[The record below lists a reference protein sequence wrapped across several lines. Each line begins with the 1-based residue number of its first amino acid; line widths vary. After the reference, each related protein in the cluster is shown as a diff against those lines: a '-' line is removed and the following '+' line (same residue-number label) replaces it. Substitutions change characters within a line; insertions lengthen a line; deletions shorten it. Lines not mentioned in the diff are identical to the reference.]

1 MLDIEI
7 DKLTNSVELA
17 VSGETFNTLVL
28 PLHSIPKKGFRKRDW
43 LFDWGKEMSEAGR
56 RVFKL
61 VTADDMNLILGLI
74 SISHYQDHT
83 FMHLIE
89 SAKFNKGPQ
98 KRYLGVAG
106 NLIAYACKEAFENG
120 FSGIVVFE
128 SKTSLI
134 TYYQKAIGAKILS
147 GHRMFIDSKES
158 YLLVKQYFK

>member
-1 MLDIEI
+1 
-7 DKLTNSVELA
+7 
-17 VSGETFNTLVL
+17 
-28 PLHSIPKKGFRKRDW
+28 
-43 LFDWGKEMSEAGR
+43 
-56 RVFKL
+56 
-61 VTADDMNLILGLI
+61 
-74 SISHYQDHT
+74 
-83 FMHLIE
+83 MHLIE

-106 NLIAYACKEAFENG
+106 NLIAYACKEAFEKG